1 MTPSRIYLLHP
12 ANSVIQQWIEEVREV
27 LREDKKW
34 KDRQI
39 ISLPY
44 DSRNSFR
51 ISDVCARVGSV
62 NGPVILLE
70 KVQTKPREQLRELLR
85 YRTIVSVCSASCSD
99 DIYQAV
105 LESLDRFEDGEPH
118 LPRKL
123 VAAILIVKK
132 LYVQNYWAGR
142 DKGYVWGKDIKK
154 GRGIPA
160 EFVDIVDEVVNDLL
174 NKGVLISKKSCG
186 KTKYALNK
194 DRRIEISS
202 IVEKGHF
209 HDDRLYNVLTR
220 DKKTVPSRFL
230 SDLEIPQEL
239 ETTSE

>member
-1 MTPSRIYLLHP
+1 MQRDQFLQTVYCL
-12 ANSVIQQWIEEVREV
+12 
-27 LREDKKW
+27 
-34 KDRQI
+34 
-39 ISLPY
+39 ISTYSP
-44 DSRNSFR
+44 
-51 ISDVCARVGSV
+51 
-62 NGPVILLE
+62 E
-70 KVQTKPREQLRELLR
+70 
-85 YRTIVSVCSASCSD
+85 
-99 DIYQAV
+99 
-105 LESLDRFEDGEPH
+105 
-118 LPRKL
+118 
-123 VAAILIVKK
+123 
-132 LYVQNYWAGR
+132 
-142 DKGYVWGKDIKK
+142 
-154 GRGIPA
+154 
-160 EFVDIVDEVVNDLL
+160 NDLL